1 MIKMQANNLCI
12 TFSAWKWL
20 KSEWF
25 MLDTVLQPPTFYLT
39 MIIKEIIDSLS
50 M

>member
-1 MIKMQANNLCI
+1 MIKSQAYNWYI
-12 TFSAWKWL
+12 TFSSWKWL
-20 KSEWF
+20 KYEWF
-25 MLDTVLQPPTFYLT
+25 VWDTVPTFYMT